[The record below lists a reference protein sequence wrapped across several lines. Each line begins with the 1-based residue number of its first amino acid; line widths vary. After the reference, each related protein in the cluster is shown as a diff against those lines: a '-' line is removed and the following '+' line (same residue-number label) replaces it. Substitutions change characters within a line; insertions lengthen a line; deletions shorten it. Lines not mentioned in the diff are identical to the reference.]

1 MKVKLQDIL
10 DAMEM
15 VNPYDEYFLDKET
28 GEFEYVSE
36 MMMTRAE
43 REEVFE
49 RLDEHGFYRIPNS
62 FEIRDYD
69 IMEDFIG
76 GMPEGVR
83 GRMYQAIQGHGAF
96 GRFRDMIQEMGIE
109 SVWYDFRDSAYKRAA
124 IRWCDENGINYTE

>member
-10 DAMEM
+10 DAMDM
-15 VNPYDEYFLDKET
+15 VNQYDEYFLDKKT

-49 RLDEHGFYRIPNS
+49 RLDEHGFYRLPNS

-69 IMEDFIG
+69 IMEEFIA

-83 GRMYQAIQGHGAF
+83 GRMYQVIQGRGTF
-96 GRFRDMIQEMGIE
+96 GRFRDMIQKMGIE

-124 IRWCDENGINYTE
+124 IRWCEENGINYTE

>member
-15 VNPYDEYFLDKET
+15 VNQYDEYFLDKKT
-28 GEFEYVSE
+28 GEIEYVSE

-83 GRMYQAIQGHGAF
+83 GRMYQAIQGRGAF
-96 GRFRDMIQEMGIE
+96 GRLRDMIQEMGIE